1 MSQRPVRWATFSLA
15 AMLLAFASACA
26 PAVSAVSDEEA
37 VALPAPAVDPA
48 DTRTSATAILAG
60 GCFWG
65 VEGVFSHV
73 RGVIRVDSGYH
84 GGEANDADYDAV
96 SSGQTNH
103 AEAVRITYD
112 PRIVSYGTLLRIFFS
127 VVTDP
132 TTLNRQG
139 PDSGRQYRS
148 AIIPA
153 NDNQRRV
160 AEAYLAQ
167 LRAGQY
173 WARPIVTRIETP
185 RIFYRAEPEHL
196 DFMERNPSHGYIR
209 QWDAPKLANFRAMY
223 PRLYQAAWAD

>member
-1 MSQRPVRWATFSLA
+1 MSPRPVRWALPFLVAVPVTLI
-15 AMLLAFASACA
+15 SACA
-26 PAVSAVSDEEA
+26 PAVSSEKPVP
-37 VALPAPAVDPA
+37 LPAPTLDLPDNRAV
-48 DTRTSATAILAG
+48 ATTILAG

-84 GGEANDADYDAV
+84 GGSAADAHYDAV
-96 SSGQTNH
+96 TDGITNH

-127 VVTDP
+127 VVTNP
-132 TTLNRQG
+132 TQLNRQG
-139 PDSGRQYRS
+139 PDAGRQYRN
-148 AIIPA
+148 AIVPA
-153 NDNQRRV
+153 NDSQQRV

-167 LRAGQY
+167 LREGRF
-173 WARPIVTRIETP
+173 WEKPIVTRIETP

-196 DFMERNPSHGYIR
+196 DFMERNQDDRYIR

>member
-1 MSQRPVRWATFSLA
+1 MSRRPVRWAIPSLA
-15 AMLLAFASACA
+15 ALLLAVASACA
-26 PAVSAVSDEEA
+26 PAVSAEEA
-37 VALPAPAVDPA
+37 VPLPAPTLDLPDNRAV
-48 DTRTSATAILAG
+48 ATTVLAG

-73 RGVIRVDSGYH
+73 RGVTRVDSGYH
-84 GGEANDADYDAV
+84 GGTAADADYDSV
-96 SSGQTNH
+96 SDGLTNH

-112 PRIVSYGTLLRIFFS
+112 PRVVSYGTLLRIFFS

-139 PDSGRQYRS
+139 PDAGRQYRS

-153 NDNQRRV
+153 NANQRRV

-167 LRAGQY
+167 LRAGRF
-173 WARPIVTRIETP
+173 WERPIVTRIEEPLT
-185 RIFYRAEPEHL
+185 FYRAEPEHL
-196 DFMERNPSHGYIR
+196 DFMERNPNHGYIR